1 MNARS
6 LLRPL
11 PLWLSLLLGLLL
23 DIAPLPDFMEP
34 GRPLWLALVLAFW
47 ALYLPS
53 GVGFFTA
60 FVLGLFED
68 VLLGTL
74 LGQHALVLLW
84 VVLCL
89 RIGERRLLRASLW
102 WQSQWLLLI
111 LASSQLIHLW
121 LGVLSGSRPSLLS
134 FLLPAFISAVLWP
147 WVFLLLRGVQRRFY
161 FSGLG

>member
-23 DIAPLPDFMEP
+23 DIAPLPDFMEA
-34 GRPLWLALVLAFW
+34 GRPLWLVLVLAFW

-111 LASSQLIHLW
+111 LASSLLASST
-121 LGVLSGSRPSLLS
+121 VTASSSGIMRNQNS
-134 FLLPAFISAVLWP
+134 
-147 WVFLLLRGVQRRFY
+147 
-161 FSGLG
+161 